1 MTWKHFF
8 TSSIGKKIIMGLT
21 GLFLITFLVIHVGVN
36 SCIFLND
43 GGETFNAVAHF
54 MSHNWILRF
63 LEIGLFAAL
72 ILHIVQGLVVWKQN
86 SSARPVKY
94 AVNAPGAN
102 SKWYSRS
109 MGLLGTLLL
118 FFLIIHV
125 SKFFLDTKIAL
136 YADGGAHDASHNL
149 YAEMKA
155 EFQKW
160 WVVVIYIIGVISL
173 FWHLIHGFQS
183 AFQTLGINHKRYTP
197 LIKIIGIGYTV
208 IVCLLF
214 ALMPVAFYAG
224 WIN

>member
-8 TSSIGKKIIMGLT
+8 TSSIGKKLIMGLT
-21 GLFLITFLVIHVGVN
+21 GLFLIVFLIVHAAVN

-43 GGETFNAVAHF
+43 GGETFNSVAHF

-63 LEIGLFAAL
+63 IEVGLFAGL
-72 ILHIVQGLVVWKQN
+72 ILHIVQGLILWKQN
-86 SSARPVKY
+86 SKARPVKY
-94 AVNAPGAN
+94 SVNAASEN

-136 YADGGAHDASHNL
+136 YADGGASDASHNL
-149 YAEMKA
+149 FEEMKA

-160 WVVVIYIIGVISL
+160 WVVGIYILGLISL

-183 AFQTLGINHKRYTP
+183 AFQTLGINHKKYTP
-197 LIKIIGIGYTV
+197 IIKIIGIGYTV
-208 IVCLLF
+208 VICLLF
-214 ALMPVAFYAG
+214 ALMPIAFYMG